1 MNLLMVYVSSKKMK
15 IKKKIL
21 IKGFVDSYKAIRKNP
36 SYIVLPFFIDLLFL
50 FVFFIAY
57 NFFLG
62 NIMNKVISLLM
73 LTGKALQGLT
83 QTDISLNVLSNQQ
96 QMNSLIIS
104 IGFWIGGLA
113 VLIYVIYCLFQG
125 INWFIAHKMFKIKTK
140 PVDYIKRFFAVN
152 FVWYIIVMIISYFY
166 VKAVIYTQVL
176 RTPSNLG
183 TVNIFS
189 AILLIVICY
198 FAFVSYAL
206 IKKYGF
212 IDSIKKSFSLATK
225 EFSTIASMYTLFI
238 LAFFL
243 IDIILKLIFMISTAL
258 MIIVGIILIFP
269 VIAYM
274 RLVIISIVEGLAKT
288 K

>member
-1 MNLLMVYVSSKKMK
+1 
-15 IKKKIL
+15 
-21 IKGFVDSYKAIRKNP
+21 KAIRKNP
-36 SYIVLPFFIDLLFL
+36 SYIVVPFFIDLLFL
-50 FVFFIAY
+50 FVFFIVY

-62 NIMNKVISLLM
+62 NIMKKVISLLM
-73 LTGKALQGLT
+73 LTGESLQGLT
-83 QTDISLNVLSNQQ
+83 QANVALNVLSNQQ
-96 QMNSLIIS
+96 QMNSLIIN

-113 VLIYVIYCLFQG
+113 VLTYAIYCISQG

-140 PVDYIKRFFAVN
+140 PAEYVKRFFTLN
-152 FVWYIIVMIISYFY
+152 FVWYLIVMIIIYFY

-183 TVNIFS
+183 TVSVFS
-189 AILLIVICY
+189 LMLVAVICY
-198 FAFVSYAL
+198 FAFISYAL

-225 EFSTIASMYTLFI
+225 EFSTIACMYILFI
-238 LAFFL
+238 LGFVL
-243 IDIILKLIFMISTAL
+243 IDIILKLIFIISTTL

-274 RLVIISIVEGLAKT
+274 RLVIISVVEDLTKT

>member
-1 MNLLMVYVSSKKMK
+1 MKKNKMK
-15 IKKKIL
+15 LKKKIL
-21 IKGFVDSYKAIRKNP
+21 IKGFADSCKAIRKNP
-36 SYIVLPFFIDLLFL
+36 SYIVVPFFIDLLFL
-50 FVFFIAY
+50 FVFFIVY

-62 NIMNKVISLLM
+62 NIMKKVISLLM
-73 LTGKALQGLT
+73 LTGESLQGLT
-83 QTDISLNVLSNQQ
+83 QANVALNVLSNQQ
-96 QMNSLIIS
+96 QMNSLIIN

-113 VLIYVIYCLFQG
+113 VLTYAIYCISQG

-140 PVDYIKRFFAVN
+140 PAEYVKRFFTLN
-152 FVWYIIVMIISYFY
+152 FVWYLIVMIIIYFY

-183 TVNIFS
+183 TVSVFS
-189 AILLIVICY
+189 LMLVAVICY
-198 FAFVSYAL
+198 FAFISYAL

-225 EFSTIASMYTLFI
+225 EFSTIACMYILFI
-238 LAFFL
+238 LGFVL
-243 IDIILKLIFMISTAL
+243 IDIILKLIFIISTTL

-274 RLVIISIVEGLAKT
+274 RLVIISVVEDLTKT

>member
-1 MNLLMVYVSSKKMK
+1 MWWVKPIMQLKKN
-15 IKKKIL
+15 IL
-21 IKGFVDSYKAIRKNP
+21 IKGFADSYRAIRKNP
-36 SYIVLPFFIDLLFL
+36 SCIVIPFFIDLFFL

-57 NFFLG
+57 DFFLG

-73 LTGKALQGLT
+73 LTGESLQGLT
-83 QTDISLNVLSNQQ
+83 QANVALNVLSNQQ
-96 QMNSLIIS
+96 QMNSLIIN

-113 VLIYVIYCLFQG
+113 VLTYAIYCISQG

-140 PVDYIKRFFAVN
+140 PAEYVKRFFTLN
-152 FVWYIIVMIISYFY
+152 FVWYLIVMIIIYFY

-183 TVNIFS
+183 TVSVFS
-189 AILLIVICY
+189 LMLVAVICY
-198 FAFVSYAL
+198 FAFISYAL

-225 EFSTIASMYTLFI
+225 EFSTIACMYILFI
-238 LAFFL
+238 LGFVL
-243 IDIILKLIFMISTAL
+243 IDIILKLIFIISTTL

-274 RLVIISIVEGLAKT
+274 RLVIISVVEDLTKT